1 MNVQTHRLFKD
12 LLFLHGH
19 VADPRL
25 GAALADDTE
34 QAATEQA
41 ATTPGTPEESHMNL
55 FKSLWLLGGL
65 ESIDPRIEDEETGYG
80 PSYGNRIAS
89 ERTFGKPRLDAK
101 REAPV
106 RKPIVANDQRVA
118 HC

>member
-25 GAALADDTE
+25 GVELSGTE
-34 QAATEQA
+34 PTETRQA

-55 FKSLWLLGGL
+55 FKSFWLLGGL
-65 ESIDPRIEDEETGYG
+65 ASIDPRVEDEETGFG
-80 PSYGNRIAS
+80 PSFGNRIAS
-89 ERTFGKPRLDAK
+89 ERTFGKTPDEK
-101 REAPV
+101 QRELRA
-106 RKPIVANDQRVA
+106 RQPIVANDQRVA

>member
-25 GAALADDTE
+25 GADLASTE
-34 QAATEQA
+34 QDATDAATA
-41 ATTPGTPEESHMNL
+41 TPGTPEESPMNL

-65 ESIDPRIEDEETGYG
+65 ESIDPRIGEDEETGFG

-89 ERTFGKPRLDAK
+89 ERTFGKPRSEPG
-101 REAPV
+101 REA
-106 RKPIVANDQRVA
+106 RARRPIVANDQRIA

>member
-1 MNVQTHRLFKD
+1 MNVQMHRLFKD

-25 GAALADDTE
+25 GVELAADTE
-34 QAATEQA
+34 RAATEQA
-41 ATTPGTPEESHMNL
+41 AASPGTPEESHMNL

-65 ESIDPRIEDEETGYG
+65 ESIDSRIEDEETGYG

-89 ERTFGKPRLDAK
+89 ERTFGKPRIEAK
-101 REAPV
+101 REANI